1 MDFLKKISI
10 KKKMIFSYSALLI
23 LMIISGVIGVVSA
36 KRLNDNSKQMYF
48 KSLQSIEYIQ
58 EIKNNIDEEATC
70 ILNIIY
76 NEDLTQ
82 NDRNN
87 IYKHITVDLKEKNEE
102 LFEKYEK
109 IPFTEKEKKDY
120 NEFKQELE
128 NYRNVRGEIV
138 TLVKDR
144 KSVV

>member
-76 NEDLTQ
+76 NEDLNQ
-82 NDRNN
+82 EERNN
-87 IYKHITVDLKEKNEE
+87 IYKHITVDLK
-102 LFEKYEK
+102 
-109 IPFTEKEKKDY
+109 
-120 NEFKQELE
+120 
-128 NYRNVRGEIV
+128 
-138 TLVKDR
+138 
-144 KSVV
+144 KSK